1 MHWVT
6 IKPLGELQLKAA
18 PMIGVEGS
26 FVLQVLLLMGAL
38 ATVGHVTECRIQMIK
53 WIRGGRW
60 TLEATMTL
68 ELLEFTIDKTAA
80 GLT

>member
-1 MHWVT
+1 M
-6 IKPLGELQLKAA
+6 QLKAA

-53 WIRGGRW
+53 SIRGGWW
-60 TLEATMTL
+60 TLAITIQL
-68 ELLEFTIDKTAA
+68 QELSFGIE
-80 GLT
+80 